1 VPALSA
7 TAPHAKHLFSSQA
20 AFAAAIERFEYTGQ
34 YAGVF
39 PVKANHDKSLID
51 AVLEYG
57 ALRCAVLGVAAASL
71 DAAAAR
77 GSCSAAWTR
86 LPPRAPPLLRV
97 PPLDS
102 LLHAV
107 TWSCCR
113 VWSSA
118 VPSCHPALLTPPCP
132 ASALRC
138 PVPAATGAPHDF
150 GLEVGSKAELVMV
163 MARLAGT
170 GRRGV
175 NLVCNGFKDAEY
187 MELVGAGWL
196 AAFC

>member
-1 VPALSA
+1 MLQGLELCRPVLPSRPA
-7 TAPHAKHLFSSQA
+7 
-20 AFAAAIERFEYTGQ
+20 
-34 YAGVF
+34 
-39 PVKANHDKSLID
+39 
-51 AVLEYG
+51 
-57 ALRCAVLGVAAASL
+57 
-71 DAAAAR
+71 
-77 GSCSAAWTR
+77 
-86 LPPRAPPLLRV
+86 
-97 PPLDS
+97 
-102 LLHAV
+102 
-107 TWSCCR
+107 
-113 VWSSA
+113 
-118 VPSCHPALLTPPCP
+118 HPAP
-132 ASALRC
+132 ALRC